1 METAALRQ
9 AFVSVPIAPL
19 RADVTAPRDMAPTEL
34 PASQSVAPTSQTP
47 AVRNDTSQAAASFGR
62 LAQYLQR
69 PTEQRFE
76 RDRKTDTLVFKKVDP
91 SNGDIVLQL
100 PDQALLN
107 LRAYLK
113 EQAAAAAPHEVEK
126 TA

>member
-1 METAALRQ
+1 METATLRQ
-9 AFVSVPIAPL
+9 AFTSVPIVPL
-19 RADVTAPRDMAPTEL
+19 RADVTAPRDMAATEL
-34 PASQSVAPTSQTP
+34 PASQSVVPASQAP
-47 AVRNDTSQAAASFGR
+47 AVRNDASQAAASFGR

-69 PTEQRFE
+69 PTEPRFE

-91 SNGDIVLQL
+91 SNGEVILQL

-113 EQAAAAAPHEVEK
+113 DQA
-126 TA
+126 